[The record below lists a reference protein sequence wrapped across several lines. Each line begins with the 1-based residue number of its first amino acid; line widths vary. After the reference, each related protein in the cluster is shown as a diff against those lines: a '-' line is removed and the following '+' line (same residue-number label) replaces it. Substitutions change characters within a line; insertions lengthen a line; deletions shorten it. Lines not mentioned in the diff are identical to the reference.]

1 MGKYSELTEFQNQ
14 LTRRIQE
21 VVEQFGRKL
30 AEIEIGGEKE
40 SFVSGKIR
48 EFQQAVSETDLMVW
62 VYRASAEFTN
72 LKEVDCRYEACDYD
86 SMDELTESYIRDLA
100 EHLNRGNG
108 AKS

>member
-30 AEIEIGGEKE
+30 AEIEIGGEKV
-40 SFVSGKIR
+40 SFGSGKI
-48 EFQQAVSETDLMVW
+48 SETDLMGW

>member
-1 MGKYSELTEFQNQ
+1 
-14 LTRRIQE
+14 
-21 VVEQFGRKL
+21 
-30 AEIEIGGEKE
+30 
-40 SFVSGKIR
+40 
-48 EFQQAVSETDLMVW
+48 MVW

>member
-1 MGKYSELTEFQNQ
+1 MGKYSELTEFQNK

-40 SFVSGKIR
+40 SFVSGKI
-48 EFQQAVSETDLMVW
+48 SETDLMVW

-86 SMDELTESYIRDLA
+86 SLDELTESYIRDLA
-100 EHLNRGNG
+100 GHLNRGNG
-108 AKS
+108 ARS